1 MQKERIK
8 LLSIDLVT
16 LVEYIQTSIEILM
29 NLKSEEALYRAERDS
44 KQKTENKA
52 IGGAASSVLLIPETA
67 DDQSS

>member
-29 NLKSEEALYRAERDS
+29 NLKSEEVAFRAERDS
-44 KQKTENKA
+44 KLKTENKA
-52 IGGAASSVLLIPETA
+52 IGGASSVLMIPETA

>member
-1 MQKERIK
+1 MK

-29 NLKSEEALYRAERDS
+29 NLKSEEVAIRTERDLKLKS
-44 KQKTENKA
+44 ESKA
-52 IGGAASSVLLIPETA
+52 IGGPSSVLLIPETA